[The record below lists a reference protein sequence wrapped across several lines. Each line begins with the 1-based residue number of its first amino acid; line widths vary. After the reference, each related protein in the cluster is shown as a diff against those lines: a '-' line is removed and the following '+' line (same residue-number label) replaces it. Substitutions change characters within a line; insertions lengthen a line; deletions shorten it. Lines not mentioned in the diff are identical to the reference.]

1 MHPTQPPIA
10 LRHRSGSEWMRHMA
24 GNALA
29 HARLRAQRA
38 AAWRAVEAFIPC

>member
-10 LRHRSGSEWMRHMA
+10 LRHRSGSEWMHHMA

-29 HARLRAQRA
+29 HKRRRAEREG
-38 AAWRAVEAFIPC
+38 AWNEAEAFIPC